1 MGRRIFSEKSFDLT
15 GRVLSAA
22 DFVPFLDM
30 GGFSVNPEQYDAIIK
45 RAEAALACEIPQLIA
60 SDYMMYVRNGNRSIY
75 QGKYYARRDRM
86 LDLALGEYVERK
98 GRFTDKLV
106 DVVWLILEET
116 SWVIP
121 AHNQSKPGVK
131 CCLPYAYTG
140 EVDYIDLFS
149 AATAADLAIVYYL
162 AHDVLDDVTTLIC
175 ERMLYELDRRIVK
188 PYLSDE
194 YMLRGKNWWT
204 GETGRKINNWN
215 PWIVSNILT
224 VAALTVDDLPTR
236 VKIIER
242 SLAFL
247 DNFTEI
253 YHPEGGCD
261 EGPSYWGAAGGA
273 LFDALTVL
281 YDMTGGYVD
290 VYADPLIKNMGE
302 YITKVV
308 VSRTRVLN
316 FADSPARL
324 TPSAPLVYQW
334 GRAVGSTPMISYAA
348 DRMAGALPSAAIAGY
363 HPYRCLRFIS
373 EKRIAPDVFRPVEKC
388 YIGGVDIAISREP
401 DGLYLAF
408 KGGNNDESHNHN
420 DLGNVIVFSGDTP
433 VFIDAGSGTY
443 TKKTFSPYRYDI
455 WAMCSDHHNCATLG
469 GFTQPTGAHAYAEC
483 LSYDGESGAMTL
495 DLKNAYPTEA
505 KIAKYT
511 RSAVLENSV
520 VKIVDDIEFLDTG
533 AVKLHFLTV
542 CDPENL
548 RPGCFE
554 IAGRTVRFDPELSV
568 SVERL
573 DASEP
578 ETVELPERWDTD
590 AIRRITLTSSAPV
603 KAKTYTLTVE

>member
-1 MGRRIFSEKSFDLT
+1 MGRRIFSEKKFDLD
-15 GRVLSAA
+15 GRTLALDELTVCR
-22 DFVPFLDM
+22 DM

-45 RAEAALACEIPQLIA
+45 RAESALEREIPQLIA
-60 SDYMMYVRNGNRSIY
+60 SDYMMYARNGNRSIY
-75 QGKYYARRDRM
+75 QGKYYPRRDMM

-131 CCLPYAYTG
+131 CCLPYAYVG

-149 AATAADLAIVYYL
+149 AATGADLAIVYYL
-162 AHDVLDDVTTLIC
+162 VRDVLDGVTTLIN

-188 PYLSDE
+188 PYLDDE

-215 PWIVSNILT
+215 PWIVSNVLT
-224 VAALTVDDLPTR
+224 VAALTVADLPTR

-247 DNFTEI
+247 DNFTDV
-253 YHPEGGCD
+253 YHPDGGCD

-281 YDMTGGYVD
+281 YDMTGGCVD
-290 VYADPLIKNMGE
+290 VYSDPLIKNMGE

-308 VSRTRVLN
+308 ISRTRALN

-324 TPSAPLVYQW
+324 TPQPALVYQW
-334 GRAVGSTPMISYAA
+334 GRAVGSVPMISYAA
-348 DRMAGALPSAAIAGY
+348 DRMGGALPPASIAGY
-363 HPYRCLRFIS
+363 HPYRCLRFLT
-373 EKRIAPDVFRPVEKC
+373 EKRLAAEAFRPVKKC
-388 YIGGVDIAISREP
+388 YIGGVDIAISRETE
-401 DGLYLAF
+401 GLYLAL
-408 KGGNNDESHNHN
+408 KGGNNNESHNHN

-443 TKKTFSPYRYDI
+443 TKKTFSRQRYDI
-455 WAMCSDHHNCATLG
+455 WAMCSDYHNCASLG
-469 GFTQPTGAHAYAEC
+469 GFTQPTGSAAFAEC
-483 LSYDGESGAMTL
+483 LSYDEESGAMTL
-495 DLKNAYPTEA
+495 DLKNAYPVEA
-505 KIAKYT
+505 RLASYT
-511 RSAVLENSV
+511 RSAVLESSV
-520 VKIVDDIEFLDTG
+520 VKIVDNIEFLDTG
-533 AVKLHFLTV
+533 TVKLHFLTV

-548 RPGCFE
+548 RPGSFE

-568 SVERL
+568 EVERL

-578 ETVELPERWDTD
+578 ETEAIPERWDTD
-590 AIRRITLTSSAPV
+590 AIRRITLSTTAPV